1 MADPIVQLQHS
12 VGNRAVARL
21 LQRSFYERT
30 ADGKL
35 LWHDEEADET
45 FEDTGETAWGWI
57 RSYSVFT
64 RRPEPEPEKPAAKKK
79 RRGPKNKAKPPTAAP
94 GPAIPDVVV
103 PPVPAA
109 PAPVPIPYPTVD
121 ADDDAGFAPV
131 KGKNARRAD
140 ARLAEDP
147 APLVAT
153 VDAHRGDPGAIRDD
167 FSHMVNVLEAHATL
181 TAGTIVGAYQTR
193 AERGTDKFSVE
204 VTIPALRNWVLHAHC
219 TGDGEIAEGRNPI
232 HYKRVSDRFGLG
244 ASVDVTARQIRLL
257 MPDAAARLAAATAAN
272 LV

>member
-1 MADPIVQLQHS
+1 M
-12 VGNRAVARL
+12 
-21 LQRSFYERT
+21 Y
-30 ADGKL
+30 
-35 LWHDEEADET
+35 
-45 FEDTGETAWGWI
+45 
-57 RSYSVFT
+57 T
-64 RRPEPEPEKPAAKKK
+64 RRPEPETETPAAKKK
-79 RRGPKNKAKPPTAAP
+79 RRGPRKKAQAA
-94 GPAIPDVVV
+94 GGGRARRSRMWSGRPA
-103 PPVPAA
+103 PA
-109 PAPVPIPYPTVD
+109 APVPIPYPTVD

-153 VDAHRGDPGAIRDD
+153 VDAHTGDPGAIRDD
-167 FSHMVNVLEAHATL
+167 FSHMVNVLEAHGTL

-232 HYKRVSDRFGLG
+232 HYKRVRDRFGLG

-257 MPDAAARLAAATAAN
+257 MPGAAARLAAARAAH
-272 LV
+272 LALREPDERETLRCLRLRVWVDDEPEPRRASLPLGVRCRA